1 VNQAKPPPSKWKTVI
16 SRFSRVTSSGSYM
29 PEIDGLRFVAIMA
42 VLLYHAHIL
51 FFANAI
57 PQGVNF
63 PISWDWLNFAIGQ
76 GWFGVQIFFVISGF
90 VLALPFAGQY
100 LEGRK
105 SVNLKTYYS
114 RRMVRI
120 GFPYLIALTLG
131 LFFELSKGISFQECL
146 PHYAAGMI
154 YSHGL
159 FYEGSLNPI
168 LFVSWTLEIE
178 IQFYLLAP
186 LLCKVF
192 KLRSFALRAI
202 ILLTSIFLIQKLSGQ
217 LNHYFPSGIWPHSIV
232 GQLQFFLAG
241 LLLGDLYLTFWKNKP
256 RSSSSAW
263 AYDIV
268 GVASWLFIPFAL
280 KINSSHSWLAYL
292 LLIAFTC
299 VLRGRLLKSLL
310 SLPIVATLGGMC
322 YSIYLFHGAI
332 LYFLHYS
339 LIIPIFGI
347 QKGNWPINLLPMAL
361 LILLTLLGCSV
372 VYYFI
377 ERPSMRW
384 GGKKKATSPNQ
395 S

>member
-1 VNQAKPPPSKWKTVI
+1 
-16 SRFSRVTSSGSYM
+16 M

-57 PQGVNF
+57 PQGINF

-217 LNHYFPSGIWPHSIV
+217 LNHYFLSGIWPHSIV

-256 RSSSSAW
+256 SSSSSAW

-280 KINSSHSWLAYL
+280 KINGSHSWLAYL

-299 VLRGRLLKSLL
+299 VLRGRLLKSLI

-332 LYFLHYS
+332 LYFLHYNF
-339 LIIPIFGI
+339 IIPIFGI
-347 QKGNWPINLLPMAL
+347 QKGNWPINLLPMVL
-361 LILLTLLGCSV
+361 LILVTLLGCSV

>member
-1 VNQAKPPPSKWKTVI
+1 MI

-57 PQGVNF
+57 PQTINF
-63 PISWDWLNFAIGQ
+63 PMSWDWLNFAIGQ
-76 GWFGVQIFFVISGF
+76 GWFGVQVFFVISGF
-90 VLALPFAGQY
+90 VLALPFAGHY
-100 LEGRK
+100 LEERK
-105 SVNLKTYYS
+105 PVNLKTYYS

-131 LFFELSKGISFQECL
+131 LLFALGEGMPLVDSLQRYG
-146 PHYAAGMI
+146 AGML

-159 FYEGSLNPI
+159 FYQGSLNPI

-202 ILLTSIFLIQKLSGQ
+202 ILLSSILLFQKLSGQ
-217 LNHYFPSGIWPHSIV
+217 LNHYFPSDIWPHSIV

-241 LLLGDLYLTFWKNKP
+241 LLLGDLYLSFWKSKP
-256 RSSSSAW
+256 SSSCSAW
-263 AYDIV
+263 AFDVI

-280 KINSSHSWLAYL
+280 KINGSHSWLAYL

-310 SLPIVATLGGMC
+310 SQPLVATLGGMC

-332 LYFLHYS
+332 LYFLHYNF
-339 LIIPIFGI
+339 IIPIFGVH
-347 QKGNWPINLLPMAL
+347 KGNWPINLVPLAA

-372 VYYFI
+372 AYYFI

-384 GGKKKATSPNQ
+384 GSKKASAGPSQ
-395 S
+395 P